1 LPTEAYLQIEE
12 VDGTGELV
20 KKFKHIP
27 SSVGVHEMEAVGVE
41 HLLRDIKD
49 LTEGSLVKQI
59 SNKILSLKALIE
71 RLSEISN
78 YLELVLNKSYPMN
91 GQIISNL
98 QEIVNL
104 LPNLSGEKTVR
115 SFSVMTNEMMQTI
128 YVASIIRTIVALHKL
143 INNRIDNKERELAM
157 EKKDHEKVA
166 GNQRKEDKKE
176 SKTEEKK
183 DEPMKD
189 IDK

>member
-1 LPTEAYLQIEE
+1 LQIEE